1 MFLIEKEGNE
11 MPPKTKFSRE
21 EIIDRAFEIVRAE
34 GFESLTARSLAAKMN
49 SSSRVIFTWFD
60 SMDELK
66 REVLIRAGAEYRK
79 YIEEGL
85 KEPLPFKGAGLK
97 YIEFAQKE
105 SRLFQLLFMGGH
117 REEDGPELEPGYRTF
132 VGIIAESH
140 RISEEDALKL
150 YLHLWVYSH
159 GIASMCATH
168 TNPFKEEDI
177 SAMLSEVFLS
187 LLETYKSG
195 KDTI

>member
-97 YIEFAQKE
+97 
-105 SRLFQLLFMGGH
+105 
-117 REEDGPELEPGYRTF
+117 
-132 VGIIAESH
+132 
-140 RISEEDALKL
+140 
-150 YLHLWVYSH
+150 
-159 GIASMCATH
+159 
-168 TNPFKEEDI
+168 
-177 SAMLSEVFLS
+177 
-187 LLETYKSG
+187 
-195 KDTI
+195 